1 MTQKQQAE
9 QNLIDSEALKQ
20 IIAELP
26 QANSWGGTTIRPAKT
41 SQIIPAYTDTELTVE
56 GDSDLLPQNIR
67 SGKKYYWMAMA

>member
-26 QANSWGGTTIRPAKT
+26 RSNSWGGGR
-41 SQIIPAYTDTELTVE
+41 LT
-56 GDSDLLPQNIR
+56 
-67 SGKKYYWMAMA
+67 